1 MHTNKNKGFSL
12 VELIVVLTIIAVFM
26 AVLAPALLAYVNDSR
41 QQRDDSAMGEVCRA
55 ILLSMSD
62 QYVYDEVCR
71 YAIQNN
77 YSCYVDSTV
86 TEDTELFYPD
96 DTRILDGESY
106 SLAGQ
111 MRGITLTM
119 IPSVVETGD
128 TEFVLADAM
137 INYGFAGAKVI
148 NERQPIWVHAQP
160 DETTLGDMSLE
171 HNRHHLHKAVRS
183 AIGDSVKAIASCYR
197 NSNYTIFIKLGSDI
211 TNTGKTPDELKVYGQ
226 WNGTNLYSYD

>member
-55 ILLSMSD
+55 ILLAMSD

-71 YAIQNN
+71 YSIQNN

-96 DTRILDGESY
+96 DTRLRDGEFY
-106 SLAGQ
+106 SLAGT
-111 MRGITLTM
+111 MRGVTLTM
-119 IPSVVETGD
+119 IPSVVETGN
-128 TEFVLADAM
+128 TEFVLGDAM
-137 INYGFAGAKVI
+137 LNIGFSGGKVLE
-148 NERQPIWVHAQP
+148 ERQAVWVQEQP
-160 DETTLGDMSLE
+160 TETTLADMSLE
-171 HNRHHLHKAVRS
+171 HNKHYLHRTVRV
-183 AIGDSVKAIASCYR
+183 AIGDSVVAVASCYR
-197 NSNYTIFIKLGSDI
+197 NSNYTIFIKLGSDS
-211 TNTGKTPDELKVYGQ
+211 TNSGKTPDNLKVYGQ